1 MFPYYTTHV
10 VSSCPDLLNEKKVL
24 EASARRLQSIA
35 PNHQTTNMDVTQMY
49 RKIFRRLKL
58 VNHKLGAVYS
68 TSQEVFRTR
77 MNENE

>member
-1 MFPYYTTHV
+1 MGG
-10 VSSCPDLLNEKKVL
+10 SCPNDLLLKEKKVL

-35 PNHQTTNMDVTQMY
+35 PDNQTTNIVDVTQMY
-49 RKIFRRLKL
+49 KKIVRRLKL

-68 TSQEVFRTR
+68 TSQEVFRKR